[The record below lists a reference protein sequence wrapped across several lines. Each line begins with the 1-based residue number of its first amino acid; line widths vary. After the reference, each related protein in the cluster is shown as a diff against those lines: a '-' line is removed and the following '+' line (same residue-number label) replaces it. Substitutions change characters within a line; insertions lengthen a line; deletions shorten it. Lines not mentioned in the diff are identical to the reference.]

1 MFGIAFAPAWLRA
14 GAFIL
19 VSALLSAS
27 GAIAADRRP
36 VAAKMA
42 SAYDQRAEVTKFI
55 DDMVERHGFV
65 RSELQSLFR
74 KTVFQPVV
82 VKAISPPKDPRVRSW
97 SNYRAIFVNA
107 QRISAGQQFMV
118 QHAEALAR
126 ARAEFGVPE
135 EIIAAIIG
143 VETVYGRNMGN
154 FRIVDALTTLAF
166 DYPPRAEYFRSE
178 LEHYLLYTRDAGVD
192 VFSLRGSYAGA
203 YGLPQFM
210 PASLRRYAVDY
221 DGDAKANLGRSVADG
236 IGSVGNFLKG
246 HGWKPGNPIAFP
258 VTLEGEGFRK
268 FADGSVK
275 PAWPLAE
282 LNAAGVTTLAPAEAL
297 SPDTLAVLVELD
309 TPDQPSEYRVALD
322 NFYVITRYN
331 RSSFY
336 AAAVMDLAAAL
347 RGGAAVSEARPD

>member
-1 MFGIAFAPAWLRA
+1 MFGIAFAPAWFMA
-14 GAFIL
+14 GAFTL
-19 VSALLSAS
+19 VSALLSPS
-27 GAIAADRRP
+27 GAFAAERRP
-36 VAAKMA
+36 VAEKTVT
-42 SAYDQRAEVTKFI
+42 AYDRREDVTKFI
-55 DDMVERHGFV
+55 DEMVERHGFA

-74 KTVFQPVV
+74 KTVFQPAV
-82 VKAISPPKDPRVRSW
+82 VKAISPPADPRARSW
-97 SNYRAIFVNA
+97 RNYRAIFVSPD
-107 QRISAGQQFMV
+107 RIRAGQQFLI
-118 QHAEALAR
+118 QHAAALAR

-135 EIIAAIIG
+135 EIITAIIG
-143 VETVYGRNMGN
+143 VETVYGRNMGG

-166 DYPPRAEYFRSE
+166 DYPRRASYFRSE

-221 DGDAKANLGRSVADG
+221 DGDARVDLGRSVADA
-236 IGSVGNFLKG
+236 IGSVGNFLKE
-246 HGWKPGNPIAFP
+246 HGWKPGGAIAFAA
-258 VTLEGEGFRK
+258 TMEGEGFRK

-275 PAWPLAE
+275 PAWPMAE
-282 LNAAGVTTLAPAEAL
+282 ISAAGVTALAPTGTLTPE
-297 SPDTLAVLVELD
+297 TLAVLVELD

-347 RGGAAVSEARPD
+347 RTPVSP